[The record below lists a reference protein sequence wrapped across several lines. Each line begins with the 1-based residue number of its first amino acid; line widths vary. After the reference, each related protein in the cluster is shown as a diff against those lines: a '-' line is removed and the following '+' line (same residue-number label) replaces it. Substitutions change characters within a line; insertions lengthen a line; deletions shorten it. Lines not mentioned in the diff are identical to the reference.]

1 MCTPV
6 FVAAAFAADAQFLVG
21 GVALHLLVLR
31 VRVGAAGAAPWA
43 DRHHMVGQHVAST
56 RSAHGRHTVGTRSAH
71 GQHTASAR
79 SAHGQ
84 HTVSAWSAHGQL
96 TDAAAP

>member
-56 RSAHGRHTVGTRSAH
+56 RSAHGQRMVSTRTAH
-71 GQHTASAR
+71 GCCRTLN
-79 SAHGQ
+79 
-84 HTVSAWSAHGQL
+84 TVATNLRPRAQ
-96 TDAAAP
+96 PE